1 MTTDERRKAVMRAVL
16 AIERE
21 PIMRQ
26 VTGVRAFHVVY
37 YGAEECLPQYTES
50 TVREDMRWL
59 DRQGYLIRPNGRNAE
74 FISTEAGQRWARP
87 DREES

>member
-1 MTTDERRKAVMRAVL
+1 MTIDERRKAVMRAVL

-37 YGAEECLPQYTES
+37 YGIEECLPQYAMS
-50 TVREDMRWL
+50 TIEIDMRWL
-59 DRQGYLIRPNGRNAE
+59 EREGYLIRPNGRSAE
-74 FISTEAGQRWARP
+74 FISTEAGQRWAR
-87 DREES
+87 EVIV